1 MAKQKSPIIKSLTNL
16 KSRLCTDPHISDL
29 FVHDVLRITGLEFD
43 NEGYIVDP
51 EENPLEPEYI
61 LIKNKV
67 LRYANAGVLHAND
80 IIFDPYNMPSIM
92 DELFRRYLSQA
103 HPNVISTQILA
114 KSLTQ
119 APRIDTY
126 GYISILY
133 SDGSKIVTQ
142 CHYKDS
148 TKYLE
153 AFMRLE
159 SMTDKMINDT
169 IGKYDEYEAIEFNK
183 ERKTK

>member
-1 MAKQKSPIIKSLTNL
+1 MAKQKSPKIISLTNL

-80 IIFDPYNMPSIM
+80 II
-92 DELFRRYLSQA
+92 LL
-103 HPNVISTQILA
+103 
-114 KSLTQ
+114 
-119 APRIDTY
+119 
-126 GYISILY
+126 
-133 SDGSKIVTQ
+133 
-142 CHYKDS
+142 
-148 TKYLE
+148 
-153 AFMRLE
+153 
-159 SMTDKMINDT
+159 
-169 IGKYDEYEAIEFNK
+169 
-183 ERKTK
+183 